1 MFGRTTRRH
10 VVFAAGLFAGL
21 GMWGLPAHAAPFP
34 SQPIRIVVGFPP
46 GGSNDVV
53 ARIIAP
59 AFSEAMGVPVVV
71 DNRPGANATIGTEY
85 VARAAPD
92 GYTITLGS
100 ASPLAISPFT
110 YPNIPYD
117 TLKDFVGITTVA
129 MTPELVAINPKVEAK
144 TLQELVALGKNR
156 QLTVASSGN
165 GGLPHLAIELFK
177 TTSGADVLHVP
188 YKGAGPAIVDTVG
201 GHVDAIIVDIAGL
214 LPLVKE
220 GKLRALAVTADTR
233 SPILPDVPTT
243 GEAGLPKLIAV
254 NWFGIMAPAKT
265 PGDVVQKLYDGLAK
279 AVNAPKTKEQLLA
292 AGIEPFL
299 MPSPAAYQTFL
310 SAELT
315 RWGALAKQS
324 NARAD

>member
-1 MFGRTTRRH
+1 MLGPLTRRGF
-10 VVFAAGLFAGL
+10 VCAAALLAGFGLVATK
-21 GMWGLPAHAAPFP
+21 ADAAPFP
-34 SQPIRIVVGFPP
+34 SQPIKLVVGFPP

-59 AFSEAMGVPVVV
+59 AFSEVMGVPVVV
-71 DNRPGANATIGTEY
+71 DNRPGANATIGTEF
-85 VARAAPD
+85 VARSAPD

-144 TLQELVALGKNR
+144 TLQELVALGKKR
-156 QLTVASSGN
+156 QLTVSSSGN

-220 GKLRALAVTADTR
+220 GKLRALAVTADQR

-243 GEAGLPKLIAV
+243 ADAGLPKLIAV

-265 PGDVVQKLYDGLAK
+265 PPDVVQKLYEGLVK
-279 AVNAPKTKEQLLA
+279 AVNTPKVKEQLLN
-292 AGIEPFL
+292 AGMEPML
-299 MPSPAAYQTFL
+299 MSSPAAFQTFL
-310 SAELT
+310 VSELD
-315 RWGALAKQS
+315 RWGAIAKAS
-324 NARAD
+324 NARSD